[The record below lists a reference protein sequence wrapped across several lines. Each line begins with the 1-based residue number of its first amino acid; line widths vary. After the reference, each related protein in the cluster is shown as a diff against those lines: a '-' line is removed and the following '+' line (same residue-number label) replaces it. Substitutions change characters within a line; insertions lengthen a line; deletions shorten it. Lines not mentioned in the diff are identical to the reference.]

1 MSCKCLDKK
10 SAEIMESKTTRYPD
24 REIVG
29 VEIDQT
35 TVFNFKSGKDRQ
47 GTKSNVK
54 IYVDGVDNAVNTF
67 IIHEFCPFCGKKY
80 NP

>member
-10 SAEIMESKTTRYPD
+10 SAEIMKSKTTRYPD
-24 REIVG
+24 REIVA

-35 TVFNFKSGKDRQ
+35 TIFNFKSGKDRQ

-54 IYVDGVDNAVNTF
+54 IYVDGVEKPVNTF
-67 IIHEFCPFCGKKY
+67 IIHQFCPFCGKKH